1 MSVPDEITMQ
11 KVKEGDID
19 KLAQLF
25 ERYHMELYNSFLK
38 SSSDPHL
45 SSDLTQIVFYR
56 ILKYKKSYDQ
66 NKRFRTWM
74 YMIAR
79 NVRIDAYKKNK
90 TRILDEGNL
99 VMSKVDTGEDL
110 PYENEESI
118 DQVQKALSQLSYEKR
133 ELITMSFYLN
143 MPSKDIASVL
153 KITENNAR
161 VRLHRAITNL
171 REIYNKL

>member
-1 MSVPDEITMQ
+1 MNVSDEIIMH
-11 KVKEGDID
+11 KVKEGDVD
-19 KLAQLF
+19 RLALLF
-25 ERYHMELYNSFLK
+25 ERYHMELYNFFLK
-38 SSSDPHL
+38 TSSDPHL

-79 NVRIDAYKKNK
+79 NSRIDAYKKNK
-90 TRILDEGNL
+90 TNILGDDFIL
-99 VMSKVDTGEDL
+99 SKADRNEDL
-110 PYENEESI
+110 PYDNEESI
-118 DQVQKALSQLSYEKR
+118 NQVQKALSRLSHEKR

-143 MPSKDIASVL
+143 MPSKDIALVL

-161 VRLHRAITNL
+161 VRLHRAIGDL